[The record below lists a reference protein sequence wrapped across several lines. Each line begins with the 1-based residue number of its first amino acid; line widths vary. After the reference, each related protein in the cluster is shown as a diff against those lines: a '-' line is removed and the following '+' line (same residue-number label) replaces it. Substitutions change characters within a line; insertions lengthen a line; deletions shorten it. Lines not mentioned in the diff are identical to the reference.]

1 MSELSLNLSRT
12 IKAPIESVYNAWL
25 DPEML
30 TKFMIPG
37 EGMTVPKAETDAREG
52 GRFDI
57 IMQAGDKQMPH
68 GGVYKKLSPYSQIVF
83 TWESPMSIDGSIVT
97 LNFSETNEGTAV
109 ELIHVKFKDEA
120 YRADHEGG
128 WTSILNA
135 LDNIFAVS
143 VSA

>member
-30 TKFMIPG
+30 TKFMIPA
-37 EGMTVPKAETDAREG
+37 EGVTIAKAETDAREG

-57 IMQAGDKQMPH
+57 IMKAGDKEMPH
-68 GGVYKKLSPYSQIVF
+68 GGVYKKLNPYSQIVF
-83 TWESPMSIDGSIVT
+83 SWESPMSIDGSVVT
-97 LNFSETNEGTAV
+97 LNFTETDDGTLI
-109 ELIHVKFKDEA
+109 ELIHIKFKDEE

-128 WTSILNA
+128 WTSILKA
-135 LDNIFAVS
+135 LDNMFAAT